1 MLLAFLLGAAGP
13 AFAHASLISAEP
25 AEGSVLGA
33 APERFSLTFNEP
45 VSPLVL
51 KLVRA
56 DGAAIPLDR
65 YALHD
70 TRLDIEAPP
79 GLGTGT
85 AVLSWRVISEDGH
98 PVGGSIVFS
107 IGAPSAA
114 PPPVMADTVGAPVR
128 AAIWTARVAI
138 YVALF
143 LGRRRGFLH
152 GLDERRCRA
161 AVPALSAS
169 SVLLGLVAVPLSVGL
184 QGLDALDLPLAGLT
198 QGAVWRDRPRDE
210 LRHYGRR
217 GAAGPAARAF
227 VSGRPSGRHGEAAG
241 TGGAAGRGRRAS
253 RRAAMRAPR
262 APQWLTRPAVFLHG
276 IGIAVWA
283 GALVPLGLLLG
294 RRDAEA
300 RPALERF
307 SRLIPFVLA
316 PLVAAGVTLAAIQVE
331 TPSALLTTAY
341 GRVFLVKLALVLT
354 LLILAAVNRWR
365 LTAPVQRGSRLAA
378 GRLGRMI
385 AVEAV
390 LLLAILCT
398 AALWRFTPPPRALLE
413 AAAAPAELH
422 IHTDK
427 AMAQLSITPGRAG
440 PVTVSIA
447 LATGDFQPLE
457 AKEVSLALANPGAG
471 IEPIRRAAQPCR
483 PTAPGGSMASSFR
496 WRAAGMPASTSSSRL
511 RARDDRGLAAH
522 PAVSGAASAP
532 RGMPPLWAWRRWP
545 GRRLR
550 TALEQGLLVGALGD
564 PVDERHDQGG
574 HGIAL
579 PVQHRAADI
588 GDADDVTAG
597 VDLEPALADLA
608 ESPIKLVKVD
618 LDARQRPA
626 LLDPAP
632 GGCRRLE

>member
-1 MLLAFLLGAAGP
+1 MLRHEHARLGAWPARLLAAAGLLLAFLLGAAGP
-13 AFAHASLISAEP
+13 ALAHASLISAEP
-25 AEGSVLGA
+25 AEGSVLAA

-143 LGRRRGFLH
+143 LGVGGAFFMAWMTAGARRGAGFVTSCL
-152 GLDERRCRA
+152 
-161 AVPALSAS
+161 
-169 SVLLGLVAVPLSVGL
+169 LLGLVAVPVSVGL
-184 QGLDALDLPLAGLT
+184 QGLDALDLPLAGL
-198 QGAVWRDRPRDE
+198 GAPAVWRAG
-210 LRHYGRR
+210 LATSYGITAAVALPALLLGLLSVGVRR
-217 GAAGPAARAF
+217 TGVAKALALVGLLGVGLALAASGHASAA
-227 VSGRPSGRHGEAAG
+227 
-241 TGGAAGRGRRAS
+241 
-253 RRAAMRAPR
+253 
-262 APQWLTRPAVFLHG
+262 APQWVTRPAVFLHG

-294 RRDAEA
+294 RHDVAA

-341 GRVFLVKLALVLT
+341 GRVFLAKLALVLA

-365 LTAPVQRGSRLAA
+365 LTAPAQRGSRLAA
-378 GRLGRMI
+378 VRLGRMI
-385 AVEAV
+385 AVETV
-390 LLLAILCT
+390 LLLAILST

-427 AMAQLSITPGRAG
+427 AMAQLSIAPGRAG

-447 LATGDFQPLE
+447 LATGDFRPLE

-471 IEPIRRAAQPCR
+471 IEPIRRAAHREADGTWLIDGLTIPV
-483 PTAPGGSMASSFR
+483 AGR
-496 WRAAGMPASTSSSRL
+496 WH
-511 RARDDRGLAAH
+511 AR
-522 PAVSGAASAP
+522 
-532 RGMPPLWAWRRWP
+532 
-545 GRRLR
+545 
-550 TALEQGLLVGALGD
+550 
-564 PVDERHDQGG
+564 
-574 HGIAL
+574 
-579 PVQHRAADI
+579 
-588 GDADDVTAG
+588 
-597 VDLEPALADLA
+597 VDLLITDFDLVTL
-608 ESPIKLVKVD
+608 EDSLLI
-618 LDARQRPA
+618 RP
-626 LLDPAP
+626 
-632 GGCRRLE
+632 